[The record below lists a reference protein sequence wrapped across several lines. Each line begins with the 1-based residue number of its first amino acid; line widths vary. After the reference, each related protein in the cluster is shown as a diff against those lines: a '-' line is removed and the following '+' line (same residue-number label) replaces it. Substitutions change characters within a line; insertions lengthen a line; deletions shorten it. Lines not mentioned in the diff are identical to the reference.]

1 MKAESNEEY
10 AFILSS
16 LQKRGYTQ
24 EEVRSM
30 GREAVFLYPQRLQE
44 VFTGM
49 AETSG
54 LTPDDVLVVYN
65 GGILYLMIQ
74 PVQPSCSVPCRMG
87 ELHDR
92 WFRGSLAQ
100 LGPGRCHAAVQR
112 LGRPCR
118 GPAL

>member
-1 MKAESNEEY
+1 
-10 AFILSS
+10 
-16 LQKRGYTQ
+16 
-24 EEVRSM
+24 M

-54 LTPDDVLVVYN
+54 LTPDDVLVLYN

-74 PVQPSCSVPCRMG
+74 PVQPSCSYLAAWG
-87 ELHDR
+87 NYTTD
-92 WFRGSLAQ
+92 GSVVASRNWDLDDVM
-100 LGPGRCHAAVQR
+100 LPFNE

-118 GPAL
+118 VPAL